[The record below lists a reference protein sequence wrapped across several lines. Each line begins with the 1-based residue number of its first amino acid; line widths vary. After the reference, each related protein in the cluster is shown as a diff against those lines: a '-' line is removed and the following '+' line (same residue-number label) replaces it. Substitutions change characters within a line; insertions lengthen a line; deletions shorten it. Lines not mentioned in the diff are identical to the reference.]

1 MRRGGVRERGRK
13 VLLLSPSYS
22 LPRLF
27 SSVPH
32 FAPLSTIQYQERM
45 RSFSL
50 ATIHH
55 PLSTVHYA
63 WNRLV
68 HSWPESFFQCRCK
81 GSIDFHLGVLTFLKT
96 IPALA
101 LVKRPFFS
109 IFRFAVKEIFGDL
122 FLMPSSVLPGI
133 KRILSLIT
141 TENPDKK
148 NNKSKIT
155 DEIRG
160 SS

>member
-1 MRRGGVRERGRK
+1 M
-13 VLLLSPSYS
+13 
-22 LPRLF
+22 
-27 SSVPH
+27 
-32 FAPLSTIQYQERM
+32 
-45 RSFSL
+45 
-50 ATIHH
+50 
-55 PLSTVHYA
+55 
-63 WNRLV
+63 
-68 HSWPESFFQCRCK
+68 
-81 GSIDFHLGVLTFLKT
+81 TFLKA

-101 LVKRPFFS
+101 LVKRPFFFS

>member
-1 MRRGGVRERGRK
+1 M
-13 VLLLSPSYS
+13 
-22 LPRLF
+22 
-27 SSVPH
+27 
-32 FAPLSTIQYQERM
+32 
-45 RSFSL
+45 
-50 ATIHH
+50 
-55 PLSTVHYA
+55 
-63 WNRLV
+63 
-68 HSWPESFFQCRCK
+68 
-81 GSIDFHLGVLTFLKT
+81 TFLKA

-101 LVKRPFFS
+101 LVKRSFFFS

-148 NNKSKIT
+148 NNESKIT

>member
-1 MRRGGVRERGRK
+1 M
-13 VLLLSPSYS
+13 
-22 LPRLF
+22 
-27 SSVPH
+27 
-32 FAPLSTIQYQERM
+32 
-45 RSFSL
+45 
-50 ATIHH
+50 
-55 PLSTVHYA
+55 
-63 WNRLV
+63 
-68 HSWPESFFQCRCK
+68 
-81 GSIDFHLGVLTFLKT
+81 TFLKA

-101 LVKRPFFS
+101 LVKRPFFFS

-148 NNKSKIT
+148 NNKFKIN

>member
-1 MRRGGVRERGRK
+1 MSMQGIYRF
-13 VLLLSPSYS
+13 P
-22 LPRLF
+22 F
-27 SSVPH
+27 
-32 FAPLSTIQYQERM
+32 
-45 RSFSL
+45 RSFDIFKNYSC
-50 ATIHH
+50 
-55 PLSTVHYA
+55 
-63 WNRLV
+63 
-68 HSWPESFFQCRCK
+68 F
-81 GSIDFHLGVLTFLKT
+81 SISKT
-96 IPALA
+96 PF
-101 LVKRPFFS
+101 FFS

>member
-1 MRRGGVRERGRK
+1 M
-13 VLLLSPSYS
+13 
-22 LPRLF
+22 
-27 SSVPH
+27 
-32 FAPLSTIQYQERM
+32 
-45 RSFSL
+45 
-50 ATIHH
+50 
-55 PLSTVHYA
+55 
-63 WNRLV
+63 
-68 HSWPESFFQCRCK
+68 
-81 GSIDFHLGVLTFLKT
+81 TFLKA

-109 IFRFAVKEIFGDL
+109 FFRFAVKEVFGDL

-133 KRILSLIT
+133 KRILSLIM

>member
-1 MRRGGVRERGRK
+1 M
-13 VLLLSPSYS
+13 
-22 LPRLF
+22 
-27 SSVPH
+27 
-32 FAPLSTIQYQERM
+32 
-45 RSFSL
+45 
-50 ATIHH
+50 
-55 PLSTVHYA
+55 
-63 WNRLV
+63 
-68 HSWPESFFQCRCK
+68 
-81 GSIDFHLGVLTFLKT
+81 TFLKA

-101 LVKRPFFS
+101 LVKRPFFFFFS